1 MNKTYAGRYR
11 CFTLETGTLTLDGSS
26 MFQSAPPEVW
36 RRHFQVEDDGSMLF
50 AVRSLLLQSRAS
62 TVLVDTGCGDTLPQA
77 LVEEYGIHCP
87 ANSLAGSLAA
97 LGIPPDSVTHV
108 VLTHLHLDHLGG
120 ATLRRGGELRLAFPR
135 AAHLVQRAQLE
146 SALRPRTAERDSFIA
161 EDVALLAGSNRLHVL
176 EGPGEVLP
184 GLEVGVADGHTVG
197 QQYVVVRDDR
207 QPLLFPADVI
217 PTAAHV
223 PFPWFTAYDLDG
235 RLAVREKKLLLKR
248 AAMENH
254 LVVFDHE
261 PRFASCTVQR
271 NGRAFTY
278 QENQDTRRRLTK
290 K

>member
-26 MFQSAPPEVW
+26 MFQSAPPEAW
-36 RRHFQVEDDGSMLF
+36 RLHFQVEDDGSMLF

-77 LVEEYGIHCP
+77 LVEEYGVHCP
-87 ANSLAGSLAA
+87 VNSLTGSLAA
-97 LGIPPDSVTHV
+97 RGIPPDSVTHV

-120 ATLRRGGELRLAFPR
+120 ATTRRGGELRLAFPR
-135 AAHLVQRAQLE
+135 AVHLVQRTQLE
-146 SALRPRTAERDSFIA
+146 SALRPRPAERDSYIA
-161 EDVALLAGSNRLHVL
+161 EDVALLAGSEGLQVL
-176 EGPGEVLP
+176 DGPGEILP
-184 GLEVGVADGHTVG
+184 GLEVGVADGHTAG

-207 QPLLFPADVI
+207 QPLLFAADVI

-248 AAMENH
+248 AALENQ

-261 PRFASCTVQR
+261 PRFAACTVAR
-271 NGRAFTY
+271 EGRSFRIVERTAT
-278 QENQDTRRRLTK
+278 LG
-290 K
+290 